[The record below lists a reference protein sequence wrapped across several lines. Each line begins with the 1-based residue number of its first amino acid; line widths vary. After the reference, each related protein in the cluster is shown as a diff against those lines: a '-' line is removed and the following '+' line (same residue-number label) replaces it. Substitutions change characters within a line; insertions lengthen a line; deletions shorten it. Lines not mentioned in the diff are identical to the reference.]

1 MFNVLI
7 VMDSFKG
14 SLSSIEAGNAVKK
27 AVVKLGYN
35 AEVFPFADGGEG
47 TMEAIMGN
55 NARIIKTS
63 IVYPDGSEGPSEF
76 AVLSD
81 GTVLIESAKAV
92 GLTLIPEEKRNPMVL
107 SSVGLGQ
114 LIMHAYDNGYHKF
127 LVALGGSGTNDGGA
141 GMISSM
147 GIKFTDSHGRDI
159 RPIPK
164 DMANLSGIEVPDD
177 FTNMVNSCDFTVAA
191 DVNNPLCYENGASR
205 VFGPQKGLKEQD
217 IQDAD
222 DIMASY
228 GLMSDFILHTN
239 NFEYPG
245 SGAAGGLGF
254 AFLSY
259 LNAKIISGSK
269 AVIEMTGLE
278 RRIQEA
284 DLIITGEGKIDS
296 QTLMGK
302 GIGVIRN
309 IADKYNKRMIAFG
322 GSVCDMDMLRENG
335 IEAYSIDPGGQT
347 IEQLMDNVQASINLE
362 NKVFQVMS
370 SLNLAR

>member
-14 SLSSIEAGNAVKK
+14 SLSSIDAGNAARK

-35 AEVFPFADGGEG
+35 AEVLPFADGGEG

-55 NARIIKTS
+55 NAHIIKTS
-63 IVYPDGSEGPSEF
+63 IVYPDGSEGPSEY

-92 GLTLIPEEKRNPMVL
+92 GLTLIPESNRNPMVL

-114 LIMHAYDNGYHKF
+114 LIMHAYDNGYRKF

-141 GMISSM
+141 GMLSSM

-159 RPIPK
+159 RPIPE

-254 AFLSY
+254 ALLSY

-302 GIGVIRN
+302 GIGVIKN
-309 IADKYNKRMIAFG
+309 IADKYNKRMITFG
-322 GSVCDMDMLRENG
+322 GSVCDVELLRERG

-370 SLNLAR
+370 SLNLVH